1 MNNPSKRARRS
12 GQRLITVALGAAL
25 ITGIGAATTPS
36 VFAAIGRHASQAENA
51 VQSDQ
56 ASIKA
61 AYEALNAMGKTLASQ
76 QKLAYDIKMVTD
88 VITGKGKKMAVNG
101 TASVRFERPDHLFV
115 DLKTDTMERQFY
127 HDGNQFTVIA
137 KKDGYYG
144 QLPASASTREVLI
157 KTAKDYGI
165 EIPVVDLLE
174 WGTPEA
180 RKIDLKKA
188 KRMGETT
195 LDGKAVEHWALHS
208 GGLDWE
214 IWITTGDKRLPMK
227 LITTNNH
234 LPEKPQ
240 FTAEVHWRD
249 ASSINDTMF
258 SPHLSS
264 DLKPITFNKIQPA
277 PEAGQ

>member
-1 MNNPSKRARRS
+1 MQADQAAINA
-12 GQRLITVALGAAL
+12 AYAAL
-25 ITGIGAATTPS
+25 
-36 VFAAIGRHASQAENA
+36 
-51 VQSDQ
+51 D
-56 ASIKA
+56 
-61 AYEALNAMGKTLASQ
+61 AMGKTLASQ
-76 QKLAYDIKMVTD
+76 KKLAYDVSMVTD
-88 VITGKGKKMAVNG
+88 VITGEGKKLAVKGK
-101 TASVRFERPDHLFV
+101 ASVRFERPDHLFV

-137 KKDGYYG
+137 KTDGYYG

-157 KTAKDYGI
+157 STAKDYGI

-180 RKIDLKKA
+180 RKIELKKA
-188 KRMGETT
+188 KRVGETT

-240 FTAEVHWRD
+240 FIAEVHWRD

-264 DLKPITFNKIQPA
+264 DLKPITFTKIQPA